1 VKKRR
6 PRLLA
11 GPFVFF
17 SATAKNLAYA
27 YLCRISIN
35 YLSLSHHGARFL
47 IAADA
52 FLLPNLVTMHSISS
66 GAVPRRAL
74 SRGLAVGVFTLLLA
88 ACGPSDV
95 GASRLKSL
103 ETGADRSLVVS
114 TMGNGP
120 LASNVAAD
128 APRLISGFRRQA
140 FIVNGRTIEVLW
152 YREAPGSLNDPILKT
167 AETPIVI
174 EADTLVGWGW
184 KFYPQFAAE
193 NNIPDPERDRK
204 WQDSSNKAALKSG

>member
-1 VKKRR
+1 MH
-6 PRLLA
+6 A
-11 GPFVFF
+11 
-17 SATAKNLAYA
+17 
-27 YLCRISIN
+27 IS
-35 YLSLSHHGARFL
+35 F
-47 IAADA
+47 
-52 FLLPNLVTMHSISS
+52 
-66 GAVPRRAL
+66 GAVNRRVLHRGIAVGAL
-74 SRGLAVGVFTLLLA
+74 SLLLA

-128 APRLISGFRRQA
+128 GPRLVNGFRRQA

-152 YREAPGSLNDPILKT
+152 YREAPGSLSDPILKT
-167 AETPIVI
+167 AETPVVI

-184 KFYPQFAAE
+184 KFYPQFAADH
-193 NNIPDPERDRK
+193 NIPDPEQDRK
-204 WQDSSNKAALKSG
+204 WQDSVDKAALKSG